1 MPSYYRARNDD
12 ELQRIAQQ
20 QYQSYYDQLRTAAQQ
35 KADRETLALQNQRA
49 GIQASYD
56 KQREASDKAY
66 RQAYS
71 QADRQLLG
79 RGMQRSSYGAQV
91 LANLSQ
97 KGAEANQDIW
107 DQQRNAEGGLEAQIA
122 QVSGQLADTLAGY
135 DANQAADIMKR
146 YNELQS
152 EEYDRNRDAEQ
163 YAESIRQW
171 QAQFDQNAQQWQA
184 QQEQAQKQFEE
195 SIRQWQ
201 TQYDES
207 VRQFNLLHP
216 QDTGAAGGG
225 GGGGGGGSRG
235 GTNTKAGDTGNE
247 EGKLP
252 SDKAFDEMVN
262 AGSDFIGPQPNWN
275 DVFQANARYS
285 ILNNPLGQN
294 ANPVTKPTSKYRE
307 NKTVT
312 NKTK

>member
-1 MPSYYRARNDD
+1 MAATYYKARNDD

-79 RGMQRSSYGAQV
+79 RGMQRSSYGAQI

-97 KGAEANQDIW
+97 QGVEANQNIW

-216 QDTGAAGGG
+216 QDTGAAAG
-225 GGGGGGGSRG
+225 GGGGGGGSTTPK
-235 GTNTKAGDTGNE
+235 TNKNGLDAALGAAGAGATDADFN
-247 EGKLP
+247 
-252 SDKAFDEMVN
+252 AFV
-262 AGSDFIGPQPNWN
+262 G
-275 DVFQANARYS
+275 AN
-285 ILNNPLGQN
+285 PEVN
-294 ANPVTKPTSKYRE
+294 ANPAGATNTANRQNTGAYSRVWDEIKGRVQQYTANVGSKFRS
-307 NKTVT
+307 NK
-312 NKTK
+312 

>member
-1 MPSYYRARNDD
+1 MAATYYKARNDD

-79 RGMQRSSYGAQV
+79 RGMQRSSYGAQI

-97 KGAEANQDIW
+97 QGVEANQNIW

-216 QDTGAAGGG
+216 QTPAAAGGG

-235 GTNTKAGDTGNE
+235 GTNTKAGNTVGSTNQVPTDAGFDAFVGIDPNAAVREAIDWIGNQASKLRTQTKKGGGSSTPDD
-247 EGKLP
+247 GKVKQML
-252 SDKAFDEMVN
+252 
-262 AGSDFIGPQPNWN
+262 
-275 DVFQANARYS
+275 R
-285 ILNNPLGQN
+285 
-294 ANPVTKPTSKYRE
+294 
-307 NKTVT
+307 
-312 NKTK
+312 